1 MLRDGILT
9 SERVDQLN
17 WAEEVFYRRLMSVVD
32 DYGRYYAK
40 PELLISAC
48 YPLRIRKV
56 SDSDVAK
63 FLAACASA
71 GLVSTYQ
78 ANDGKRYVQ
87 LVDFGQRIQAKS
99 RFPGPDDGPPES
111 TVENGGSPC
120 STEKNRLV
128 EDVVEDVDGYS
139 TKPSP
144 APPAPAVVLLPLNDG
159 SEYPITQEQV
169 SEFIALYPAVD
180 VEQQFRA
187 MRAWCVSNP
196 AKRKTRNGIMRFANS
211 WLAKEQDKGGV
222 HGNPRKSTVENGG
235 SPRIRKQLGAGSS
248 TDYGLPSMGGQS

>member
-1 MLRDGILT
+1 MPNRVLRDGILT
-9 SERVDQLN
+9 SERIDQLN

-63 FLAACASA
+63 FLTACVSA

-87 LVDFGQRIQAKS
+87 IVDFGQRIQAKS
-99 RFPGPDDGPPES
+99 KFPDPPDGSRES
-111 TVENGGSPC
+111 TVENGDSPE

-128 EDVVEDVDGYS
+128 VGEDVVEGEGEKGAR
-139 TKPSP
+139 TRRKRP
-144 APPAPAVVLLPLNDG
+144 
-159 SEYPITQEQV
+159 EPIPIPEDFTISDRV
-169 SEFIALYPAVD
+169 
-180 VEQQFRA
+180 
-187 MRAWCVSNP
+187 RAW
-196 AKRKTRNGIMRFANS
+196 AKEKGHTNLEEHLESFKAKSKAKGYVYVDWDSAFMEAIRENWAKIDSRKTTVNNGESVA
-211 WLAKEQDKGGV
+211 AT
-222 HGNPRKSTVENGG
+222 RK
-235 SPRIRKQLGAGSS
+235 L
-248 TDYGLPSMGGQS
+248 

>member
-1 MLRDGILT
+1 MPNRVIRDGILT

-63 FLAACASA
+63 FLTACVSA

-87 LVDFGQRIQAKS
+87 IVDFGQRIQAKS
-99 RFPGPDDGPPES
+99 KFPDPPDGSRES
-111 TVENGGSPC
+111 TVENGDSPE
-120 STEKNRLV
+120 STGNNRLV
-128 EDVVEDVDGYS
+128 VCEVVVEGGKG
-139 TKPSP
+139 TRTRRKKPDTFP
-144 APPAPAVVLLPLNDG
+144 LPEDFG
-159 SEYPITQEQV
+159 ISDRV
-169 SEFIALYPAVD
+169 
-180 VEQQFRA
+180 
-187 MRAWCVSNP
+187 RAW
-196 AKRKTRNGIMRFANS
+196 
-211 WLAKEQDKGGV
+211 AKEKGHTNLEEHLESFRHKAKARGYLYADWDDAFMEAIRKNWAGV
-222 HGNPRKSTVENGG
+222 ESRKSTVNNGE
-235 SPRIRKQLGAGSS
+235 SPAAMRKL
-248 TDYGLPSMGGQS
+248 